1 MIVSVQRVFEGK
13 VFQATVIE
21 EERISMRKEDK
32 EDILV
37 EEARI
42 LLQEELMASE
52 VLLDLKV
59 TTFQG
64 KMLAGGLNSKGFLLQ
79 RWQLEGEGGQKVG

>member
-1 MIVSVQRVFEGK
+1 MVSVQRVFEGK

-42 LLQEELMASE
+42 LLQEELMGE

-59 TTFQG
+59 TTFVG
-64 KMLAGGLNSKGFLLQ
+64 KILAGGLDNKGFLLQ

>member
-42 LLQEELMASE
+42 LLQEELMGE

-59 TTFQG
+59 TTFEG
-64 KMLAGGLNSKGFLLQ
+64 KILAGGLNSKGFLLQ

>member
-1 MIVSVQRVFEGK
+1 MMVSVQRVFKGK
-13 VFQATVIE
+13 VFQAKVIE
-21 EERISMRKEDK
+21 EERIGMRKEGK

-52 VLLDLKV
+52 MLPDLKV
-59 TTFQG
+59 ITFEG
-64 KMLAGGLNSKGFLLQ
+64 KMLTGGLNNKGFLLQ
-79 RWQLEGEGGQKVG
+79 RWQLEGEGGQKVR

>member
-42 LLQEELMASE
+42 LLQEELMGE

-59 TTFQG
+59 TTFEG
-64 KMLAGGLNSKGFLLQ
+64 KILAGGLNSKGFLLQ
-79 RWQLEGEGGQKVG
+79 RWQLKGEGGQKVG